1 MQITPRVTLIS
12 IPKVFNLIRLSS
24 YLLKIITG
32 NPGTGKHT
40 VAKAIAKKLKL
51 ELIDINMVAI
61 DEGLFEK
68 RDGVFD
74 VDVNKLK
81 KIIRKK
87 ASKNSLLVGHL
98 APYVVSRNN
107 VESAVVLRRNPYKLQ
122 SIYKKRRYSSK
133 KAIENLGSEILGITY
148 YDMVKKIGRNK
159 TCQIDTS
166 DKSISMIVKR
176 IETLFCKGKIQE
188 DDIDWFRLVIKKGDM
203 KRFFSY

>member
-1 MQITPRVTLIS
+1 M
-12 IPKVFNLIRLSS
+12 
-24 YLLKIITG
+24 KIITG

-61 DEGLFEK
+61 DEGVFEK

-81 KIIRKK
+81 KIISKK

-98 APYVVSRNN
+98 APYVISRNN

-166 DKSISMIVKR
+166 NKSISIVIKR
-176 IETLFCKGKIQE
+176 IQAFFLVGKTQE
-188 DDIDWFRLVIKKGDM
+188 DDVDWLGLVLKKGDL
-203 KRFFSY
+203 KRFFPY

>member
-1 MQITPRVTLIS
+1 M
-12 IPKVFNLIRLSS
+12 FNLIRLSS

-40 VAKAIAKKLKL
+40 VAKVIAKKLKL

-61 DEGLFEK
+61 DKGVFKK
-68 RDGVFD
+68 RDRVLD

-81 KIIRKK
+81 KIIKKK

-122 SIYKKRRYSSK
+122 STYKKRGYSSK
-133 KAIENLGSEILGITY
+133 KELENLGSEILGMTY

-159 TCQIDTS
+159 TFQIDTS
-166 DKSISMIVKR
+166 NKSISMIVKR
-176 IETLFCKGKIQE
+176 IETLFCKGKTQE
-188 DDIDWFRLVIKKGDM
+188 DDVDWFRLIIKKGDM